1 MKQKSFLKL
10 AVLVG
15 SLLVFFVASAGAAM
29 KYTERAQFCNSCH
42 VMAPM
47 FNSWGHSAHR
57 QVSCNDCHAPAGK
70 GEKLFFKATSGL
82 GHVYANTLGEVPEN
96 IRMKEKSARI
106 IQANCLRCHG
116 ELLADT
122 KMGGGKYC
130 FDCHRDTPHG
140 Q

>member
-1 MKQKSFLKL
+1 MRQKSFIKL
-10 AVLVG
+10 ALLVG
-15 SLLVFFVASAGAAM
+15 ALLVFFAASAGATM
-29 KYTERAQFCNSCH
+29 QYTERARFCTSCH

-70 GEKLFFKATSGL
+70 GEKLLFKATSGL
-82 GHVYANTLGEVPEN
+82 GHVYANTLGEVPDN
-96 IRMKEKSARI
+96 IRLKEKSARI

-116 ELLADT
+116 ELLEDT
-122 KMGGGKYC
+122 KKGGGKYC
-130 FDCHRDTPHG
+130 FDCHRDTPHK